1 MTIFE
6 QVNEDIK
13 AAMKA
18 KAKDKLDALRG
29 VKSALL
35 LAATEKGGG
44 GNVDDA
50 TALKIIQKLVKQR
63 KDSAAIFRE
72 QNRADL
78 AEPEELQ
85 ADIIEAYLPKQ
96 MGLEEVQAEVAAT
109 VEQVGA
115 SGMKDMGKVMGMLN
129 KKLAGKVDG
138 KMLADAVKAALS

>member
-18 KAKDKLDALRG
+18 KEKDKLDALRG

-63 KDSAAIFRE
+63 KDSATIFRE

-85 ADIIEAYLPKQ
+85 AEIIEAYLPKQ
-96 MGLEEVQAEVAAT
+96 MGEAEVKAEVAAA
-109 VEQVGA
+109 VEQLGA
-115 SGMKDMGKVMGMLN
+115 SGMKDMGKVMGILN

>member
-18 KAKDKLDALRG
+18 KEKDKLDALRG

-63 KDSAAIFRE
+63 KDSATIFRE

-85 ADIIEAYLPKQ
+85 AEFIEAYLPKQ
-96 MGLEEVQAEVAAT
+96 MGEAAVKAEVAAA
-109 VEQVGA
+109 VEQLGA

>member
-18 KAKDKLDALRG
+18 KEKDKLDALRG

-63 KDSAAIFRE
+63 KDSATIFRE

-85 ADIIEAYLPKQ
+85 AEIIEAYLPKQ
-96 MGLEEVQAEVAAT
+96 MGEAEVKAEVAAA
-109 VEQVGA
+109 VEQLGA